1 MTTIPLDRTFDAAL
15 ELKDSG
21 AAVTADA
28 LATVGGSTATL
39 DLGDAHF
46 QGDLVVDMEATVDTV
61 TGDEYYRLQLIGSNS
76 ATFASGVSVL
86 ATLELGDA
94 TQLAGAVGGVD
105 TDLGAAGDRFIVP
118 FSNAVGGTVYRY
130 VRLVANVSGTTPS
143 IDYRAFVAKR
153 Q

>member
-1 MTTIPLDRTFDAAL
+1 MTTRQDRTFDAEM

-28 LATVGGSTATL
+28 LATVGGSTKTL
-39 DLGDAHF
+39 DLGVGHF
-46 QGDLVVDMEATVDTV
+46 QGDLVVDMEATVDTT

-76 ATFASGVSVL
+76 ATFAAGVVVL

-105 TDLGAAGDRFIVP
+105 TDKGTSGDRYILP
-118 FSNAVGGTVYRY
+118 FSNVVAGSEYRY
-130 VRLVANVSGTTPS
+130 LRGVMNVSGTTPS